1 MAAQPRT
8 TLRLSD
14 LANRKPTTFEIT
26 PDAGSR
32 AQIAAD
38 LGIVGIKKLRFA
50 GQISP
55 TGKRDWDLTADLGA
69 TVVQDCVVTLDPVTT
84 RLDEQVHRIY
94 AADFEISDAAEVEMP
109 EDERVEPLPDAI
121 DLMAVMSETLSLA
134 LPPFPRKDGAS
145 LDPVIHTEP
154 GKEAMT
160 DDDAK
165 PFAGLGALRAALEKK
180 DADDLS

>member
-26 PDAGSR
+26 PDTGTR
-32 AQIAAD
+32 DQIATD

-50 GQISP
+50 GQITP
-55 TGKRDWDLTADLGA
+55 AGKRDWDLTADLGA

-94 AADFEISDAAEVEMP
+94 AADFEISDASEVEMP
-109 EDERVEPLPDAI
+109 EDDRVEPLPDAI
-121 DLMAVMSETLSLA
+121 DLLAIMQEALSLA
-134 LPPFPRKDGAS
+134 LPPFPRKDGAA

-165 PFAGLGALRAALEKK
+165 PFAGLASLRAKLE
-180 DADDLS
+180 DQNDDSR

>member
-26 PDAGSR
+26 PDTGAR
-32 AQIAAD
+32 DQIAAD

-50 GQISP
+50 GQITP
-55 TGKRDWDLTADLGA
+55 AGKRDWDLTADLGA

-94 AADFEISDAAEVEMP
+94 AADFEISDASEVEMP
-109 EDERVEPLPDAI
+109 EDDRVEPLPDAI
-121 DLMAVMSETLSLA
+121 DLLAIMQEALSLA
-134 LPPFPRKDGAS
+134 LPPFPRKDGAA

-165 PFAGLGALRAALEKK
+165 PFAGLASLRAKLE
-180 DADDLS
+180 DQNDDSR